1 MLNFCQ
7 FYSFRY
13 VSYDDYDSATYPGYC
28 LGGGYLLSSDVV
40 GEILKISYGRKI
52 FPLEDLYVGLII
64 AEMLY
69 VEVRDQ
75 RKHFDLF
82 YMDRKY
88 GCEINDIFVAHPVVG
103 DDVRRQYIG
112 SQDALKNC

>member
-1 MLNFCQ
+1 MF
-7 FYSFRY
+7 SFRY

-40 GEILKISYGRKI
+40 SEILKISYGRKT

-64 AEMLY
+64 AEMPY
-69 VEVRDQ
+69 VKVRDE
-75 RKHFDLF
+75 RKHFQLF
-82 YMDRKY
+82 YVDRKY

-103 DDVRRQYIG
+103 DEVRRHYIG